1 MQVFSEENLL
11 LRIFGPKVVW
21 LYLRFAFLY
30 VNILNYTLT
39 IVNLSCM
46 LSLCCLAAKSCLILC
61 HPVDCSPLDFSAHGI
76 SQERILER
84 VAISFSKGIFL
95 PQGLNTHLLHW

>member
-1 MQVFSEENLL
+1 MQVFSEENLP
-11 LRIFGPKVVW
+11 LRIFVPKVVW
-21 LYLRFAFLY
+21 LYLHFAFLY
-30 VNILNYTLT
+30 LNILNYTLT

-46 LSLCCLAAKSCLILC
+46 LLICCLVTKPHLTLC
-61 HPVDCSPLDFSAHGI
+61 HPVDCSPPGFSVHGI